1 MQNSPT
7 APDETGESPRK
18 GTKMKT
24 DTKDLLHKHFDLF
37 NQVMEASADS
47 TDFIIC
53 PSCHFQLTH
62 KSHTLSVESAINKVI
77 AHMLET
83 H

>member
-1 MQNSPT
+1 MT
-7 APDETGESPRK
+7 
-18 GTKMKT
+18 T

-37 NQVMEASADS
+37 NQVMEASKDS
-47 TDFIIC
+47 IDFIVC

-77 AHMLET
+77 AHMLEN

>member
-1 MQNSPT
+1 
-7 APDETGESPRK
+7 
-18 GTKMKT
+18 MKT

-37 NQVMEASADS
+37 NQVMEASKDS

-53 PSCHFQLTH
+53 PSCYFQLTH

-77 AHMLET
+77 AHILET

>member
-1 MQNSPT
+1 VQNSPT

-24 DTKDLLHKHFDLF
+24 DTKDLLYKHFDLF
-37 NQVMEASADS
+37 NQVMEASKDS

-53 PSCHFQLTH
+53 SSCHFQLTH

>member
-1 MQNSPT
+1 
-7 APDETGESPRK
+7 
-18 GTKMKT
+18 MKT
-24 DTKDLLHKHFDLF
+24 DSKDLLYKHFDLF
-37 NQVMEASADS
+37 NEVMEASKDA

-77 AHMLET
+77 AHMLEN

>member
-37 NQVMEASADS
+37 NQVMEASKDS

-53 PSCHFQLTH
+53 SSCHFQLTH